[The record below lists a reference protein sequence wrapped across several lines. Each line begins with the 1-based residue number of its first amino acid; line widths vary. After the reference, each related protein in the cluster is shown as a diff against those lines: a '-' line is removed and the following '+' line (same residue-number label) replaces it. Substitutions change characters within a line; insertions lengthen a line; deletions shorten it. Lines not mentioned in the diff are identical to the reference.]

1 MSTQCS
7 FCKAAGHNMRTCVL
21 AEMATCL
28 LLPESPKKRKTHCC
42 SICGESGHNSQKCE
56 LRTSPKAA
64 AVRHCKACGETGHN
78 IRTCLAFTGILELD
92 QVCSPCSSPC
102 SSPTYKRRTVVD
114 THTITG
120 QPTLVEDTDPDFQLS
135 PLLILD

>member
-1 MSTQCS
+1 
-7 FCKAAGHNMRTCVL
+7 MRTCVL
-21 AEMATCL
+21 AEMSAC

-56 LRTSPKAA
+56 LRSSPKVA

-78 IRTCLAFTGILELD
+78 IRTCLAFTGILALD
-92 QVCSPCSSPC
+92 LVCSPC
-102 SSPTYKRRTVVD
+102 SSPTYKRRAVID

-120 QPTLVEDTDPDFQLS
+120 QPTLVEDTDPDFQIS